1 MSAAYGMVKFKS
13 TGNIYMCC
21 YEGTSDFMIP
31 WLFKPEDCLYL
42 GCYNA
47 ISYGRQLADE
57 HESISLDISTIDDID
72 DIEIYSDYGSGFYWD
87 GKGSESAK
95 CITSEIDFGNCVYDY
110 TDGKPKWVT
119 DFWDG
124 IK

>member
-1 MSAAYGMVKFKS
+1 MSAAYGMVKFKR

-21 YEGTSDFMIP
+21 YEGTSDIMIP
-31 WLFKPEDCLYL
+31 FIFKPEECLYL

-47 ISYGRQLADE
+47 ISYGRQLGDE
-57 HESISLDISTIDDID
+57 NDWEEPNVNDID
-72 DIEIYSDYGSGFYWD
+72 DIEIYSDYGGGFYWQ

-95 CITSEIDFGNCVYDY
+95 YIISEINFGENVYDY
-110 TDGKPKWVT
+110 TNGKPKWVT